1 MTSATDQL
9 GDALVRHLHERTIA
23 SASALL
29 DGRSK
34 APAKQAIQAKLAEL
48 SDTQKAMVLDL
59 VVQSSVSGLHDFL
72 FYIQSEADAGKDRRV
87 RLLVGASEPALDSD
101 GLHGELFGAAGWL
114 EKFGNK
120 K

>member
-9 GDALVRHLHERTIA
+9 GDALVRRLHERTIA

-29 DGRSK
+29 EGRSR
-34 APAKQAIQAKLAEL
+34 APARQAIQSRLAEL
-48 SDTQKAMVLDL
+48 SETQKALVLDL
-59 VVQSSVSGLHDFL
+59 VIQSSVSGLHDFL
-72 FYIQSEADAGKDRRV
+72 FYIQSEADAGKDGRV

-101 GLHGELFGAAGWL
+101 GLHGGLFGADGWL
-114 EKFGNK
+114 ERFGNK